1 MKSLIKFITPNK
13 ITLARIVL
21 SFIILILF
29 FLENI
34 FFPYLFFG
42 IIWVLIIFNEFTDF
56 IDGYIA
62 RKYGLVSNV
71 GKVLDPYA
79 DVLQH
84 LTYFVFFFYKGI
96 TPYYFFV
103 IFIYR
108 EISIGFV
115 RNLIIQ
121 FDIVQQAN
129 FLGKLKSLLYAVCT
143 FASLLFYTLNQLN
156 FTEPIQ
162 DFISYILNFKFKF
175 LFIIQ
180 TTYACAAFFAI
191 LSFLDYVLVFF
202 NIKKYENK

>member
-1 MKSLIKFITPNK
+1 MNNLIKIITPNK
-13 ITLARIVL
+13 ITLVRIIL

-42 IIWVLIIFNEFTDF
+42 IIWFLIIFNEFTDF
-56 IDGYIA
+56 IDGYLA
-62 RKYGLVSNV
+62 RKCGLVSNV
-71 GKVLDPYA
+71 GKILDPYA

-121 FDIVQQAN
+121 FNIVQQAN
-129 FLGKLKSLLYAVCT
+129 FLGKLKSILYAFCT
-143 FASLLFYTLNQLN
+143 FASLLFYTLNQLSFIESTQN
-156 FTEPIQ
+156 
-162 DFISYILNFKFKF
+162 FISYILNFEFKF
-175 LFIIQ
+175 LFIVQ
-180 TTYACAAFFAI
+180 TMYICAAFFAI
-191 LSFLDYVLVFF
+191 LSFLDYVLVFL
-202 NIKKYENK
+202 NVKKYEKK

>member
-1 MKSLIKFITPNK
+1 MNNLIKFITPNK

-29 FLENI
+29 FLENL
-34 FFPYLFFG
+34 FFPYLFFVM
-42 IIWVLIIFNEFTDF
+42 IWFLIIFNEFTDF

-71 GKVLDPYA
+71 GKILDPYA

-121 FDIVQQAN
+121 FNIVQQAN
-129 FLGKLKSLLYAVCT
+129 FLGKLKSFLYAVCT
-143 FASLLFYTLNQLN
+143 FASLLLYTFNQLN
-156 FTEPIQ
+156 FTKPIQ
-162 DFISYILNFKFKF
+162 NFISYILNFEFKF
-175 LFIIQ
+175 LFVVQ
-180 TTYACAAFFAI
+180 AMYVCAALFAI
-191 LSFLDYVLVFF
+191 LSFLDYVFVFL

>member
-1 MKSLIKFITPNK
+1 MNNLIKVITPNK

-29 FLENI
+29 FLENL

-42 IIWVLIIFNEFTDF
+42 MIWFLIIFNEFTDF

-62 RKYGLVSNV
+62 RKYGFVSNV
-71 GKVLDPYA
+71 GKILDPYA

-121 FDIVQQAN
+121 FNIVQQAN
-129 FLGKLKSLLYAVCT
+129 FLGKLKSFLYAVCT
-143 FASLLFYTLNQLN
+143 FASLLLYTLNQLN
-156 FTEPIQ
+156 FTKPIQ
-162 DFISYILNFKFKF
+162 NFISYILNFEFKF
-175 LFIIQ
+175 LFVVQ
-180 TTYACAAFFAI
+180 ATYVCAALFAI
-191 LSFLDYVLVFF
+191 LSFLDYVFVFL

>member
-1 MKSLIKFITPNK
+1 MNNLIKVITPNK
-13 ITLARIVL
+13 ITLARIIL

-34 FFPYLFFG
+34 FSPYLFFG
-42 IIWVLIIFNEFTDF
+42 IIWFLIIFNEFTDF
-56 IDGYIA
+56 IDGYLA
-62 RKYGLVSNV
+62 RKFDLVSNV
-71 GKVLDPYA
+71 GKILDPYA

-121 FDIVQQAN
+121 FNIVQQAN
-129 FLGKLKSLLYAVCT
+129 FLGKLKSILYAVST
-143 FASLLFYTLNQLN
+143 FASLLFYTLNQLS
-156 FTEPIQ
+156 FTEPTQ
-162 DFISYILNFKFKF
+162 NFISYILNFEFKF
-175 LFIIQ
+175 LFIVQ
-180 TTYACAAFFAI
+180 TTYVCAAFFAI
-191 LSFLDYVLVFF
+191 LSFLDYVLIFLNV
-202 NIKKYENK
+202 KKYEDK

>member
-1 MKSLIKFITPNK
+1 MNNLIKVITPNK
-13 ITLARIVL
+13 ITLARIIL

-34 FFPYLFFG
+34 FFSYLFFG
-42 IIWVLIIFNEFTDF
+42 IIWFLIIFNEFTDF

-62 RKYGLVSNV
+62 RKYDLVSNV
-71 GKVLDPYA
+71 GKILDPYA

-121 FDIVQQAN
+121 FNVVQQAK

-156 FTEPIQ
+156 FTEPVQ
-162 DFISYILNFKFKF
+162 NFISYILAFEFKF
-175 LFIIQ
+175 LFVVQ
-180 TTYACAAFFAI
+180 MTYVCAAFFAI
-191 LSFLDYVLVFF
+191 LSFLEYVLIFLNV
-202 NIKKYENK
+202 KKYENK

>member
-1 MKSLIKFITPNK
+1 MNNLIKVITPNK
-13 ITLARIVL
+13 ITLARIIL

-42 IIWVLIIFNEFTDF
+42 IIWFLIIFNEFTDF
-56 IDGYIA
+56 IDGHLA

-71 GKVLDPYA
+71 GKILDPYA

-84 LTYFVFFFYKGI
+84 LTYFVFLLQRHN
-96 TPYYFFV
+96 PLLFFV

-121 FDIVQQAN
+121 FNIVQQAN
-129 FLGKLKSLLYAVCT
+129 FLGKLKSILYAVCT

-156 FTEPIQ
+156 FIEPMQ
-162 DFISYILNFKFKF
+162 NFISYILNFEFKF
-175 LFIIQ
+175 LFIVHAA
-180 TTYACAAFFAI
+180 YVCAAFFAI
-191 LSFLDYVLVFF
+191 LSFLDYVLIFLNV
-202 NIKKYENK
+202 KKYENK

>member
-1 MKSLIKFITPNK
+1 MNNLIKVITPNK
-13 ITLARIVL
+13 ITLARIIL

-42 IIWVLIIFNEFTDF
+42 IIWFLIIFNEFTDF
-56 IDGYIA
+56 IDGHLA

-71 GKVLDPYA
+71 GKILDPYA

-84 LTYFVFFFYKGI
+84 LTYFVFFFYKDI

-121 FDIVQQAN
+121 FNIVQQAN
-129 FLGKLKSLLYAVCT
+129 FLGKLKSILYAVCT
-143 FASLLFYTLNQLN
+143 FVSLLFYTLNQLN
-156 FTEPIQ
+156 FIEPMQ
-162 DFISYILNFKFKF
+162 NFISYILNFEFKF
-175 LFIIQ
+175 LFIVHAA
-180 TTYACAAFFAI
+180 YVCAAFFAI
-191 LSFLDYVLVFF
+191 LSFLDYVLIFLNV
-202 NIKKYENK
+202 KKYENK

>member
-1 MKSLIKFITPNK
+1 MNNLIKFITPNK

-29 FLENI
+29 FLENL
-34 FFPYLFFG
+34 FFPYLFFVM
-42 IIWVLIIFNEFTDF
+42 IWFLIIFNEFTDF

-71 GKVLDPYA
+71 GKILDPYA

-121 FDIVQQAN
+121 FNIVQQAN
-129 FLGKLKSLLYAVCT
+129 FLGKLKSFLYAVCT
-143 FASLLFYTLNQLN
+143 FASLLLYTFNQLN
-156 FTEPIQ
+156 FTKPIQ
-162 DFISYILNFKFKF
+162 NFISYILNFEFKF
-175 LFIIQ
+175 LFVVQ
-180 TTYACAAFFAI
+180 AMYVCAALFSI
-191 LSFLDYVLVFF
+191 LSFLDYVFVFL

>member
-1 MKSLIKFITPNK
+1 MNNLIKIITPNQ
-13 ITLARIVL
+13 ITFARIML
-21 SFIILILF
+21 SFVILILF

-42 IIWVLIIFNEFTDF
+42 IIWFLIILNEFTDF

-62 RKYGLVSNV
+62 RRCGLVSNV
-71 GKVLDPYA
+71 GKILDPYA

-121 FDIVQQAN
+121 FNIVQQAN
-129 FLGKLKSLLYAVCT
+129 FLGKLKSILYAVCT
-143 FASLLFYTLNQLN
+143 FASLLFYTLTQLN

-162 DFISYILNFKFKF
+162 NFISYILNFEFKI
-175 LFIIQ
+175 LFIVQ
-180 TTYACAAFFAI
+180 ATYVFAAFFAI
-191 LSFLDYVLVFF
+191 LSFLDYVLIFLNV
-202 NIKKYENK
+202 KKYENK

>member
-1 MKSLIKFITPNK
+1 MNNLIKFITPNK
-13 ITLARIVL
+13 ITLVRIML

-56 IDGYIA
+56 IDGYLA

-71 GKVLDPYA
+71 GKILDPYA

-121 FDIVQQAN
+121 FNIVQQAN
-129 FLGKLKSLLYAVCT
+129 FLGKLKSILYAVCT

-156 FTEPIQ
+156 FIDPIQ
-162 DFISYILNFKFKF
+162 NFISYILSFEFKF
-175 LFIIQ
+175 LLIVQAAYI
-180 TTYACAAFFAI
+180 CASFFAI
-191 LSFLDYVLVFF
+191 LSFLDYLLIFLNV
-202 NIKKYENK
+202 KKYENK